1 MECYYNEDEENKTAF
16 EDGWFKTGDLVK
28 FDEDGYMYIVG
39 RIKDIIVLSNGENVS
54 PAHIESKINEFDFIQ
69 DSLVYKDKNNFGMDI
84 LVVEVLPRMSV
95 LGKLN
100 IENPQTFIEE
110 KIDELNKTLF
120 DYEKISKVIIRKED
134 FARSPSMKI
143 IRPKRDV

>member
-1 MECYYNEDEENKTAF
+1 MKDFVKGKNLMECYYNEDEENKTAF

-100 IENPQTFIEE
+100 IENPQSPIFPKHHAFLT
-110 KIDELNKTLF
+110 
-120 DYEKISKVIIRKED
+120 SII
-134 FARSPSMKI
+134 I
-143 IRPKRDV
+143 

>member
-1 MECYYNEDEENKTAF
+1 MNQIEFTGKPSIDKPWLKFYPEALRNVEAPKMTVGNFLKFKNPDENKIAF
-16 EDGWFKTGDLVK
+16 EDGWFKTGDLVR
-28 FDEDGYMYIVG
+28 FDEDGYMYIIG

-54 PAHIESKINEFDFIQ
+54 PAHIESKVNELDFIQ

-100 IENPQTFIEE
+100 IEDPQKFI
-110 KIDELNKTLF
+110 IC
-120 DYEKISKVIIRKED
+120 
-134 FARSPSMKI
+134 
-143 IRPKRDV
+143 